1 MTAVAEIE
9 EQVGRLLLTG
19 LSERKIAEQA
29 GITRRQVRNIKERIG
44 DAEGDDNPFAFD
56 VGPTISR
63 SQAVSELV
71 NLSVRPEGVRK
82 SEMWP
87 VLRALFGLR
96 LDDESGRFEL
106 NMTDNQLRYLKDK
119 TKEAAQSRGKD
130 ALFLPEWLPRRA
142 PCAAVDMLTN
152 AAHSLVERAHEYTAD
167 FLAAFPEVSPSAV
180 FHELISLSFR
190 QACPEPVITRCER
203 NKETADRLQLR
214 LDALMMTAAANDSS
228 AAPPVMFDPELD
240 RICL

>member
-9 EQVGRLLLTG
+9 EQVSRLLLAG
-19 LSERKIAEQA
+19 LSERKIAERA

-44 DAEGDDNPFAFD
+44 NVEGDDNPFALD

-71 NLSVRPEGVRK
+71 CLSIRPEGVRN
-82 SEMWP
+82 SEMSP

-96 LDDESGRFEL
+96 INDESGRFEL
-106 NMTDNQLRYLKDK
+106 NMTDNQLRYLKEK
-119 TKEAAQSRGKD
+119 TKEAALSRGKE

-142 PCAAVDMLTN
+142 PCAAVDMLTD
-152 AAHSLVERAHEYTAD
+152 AAHSLFERAHEYTAD
-167 FLAAFPEVSPSAV
+167 FLSAFPEASPSAV

-214 LDALMMTAAANDSS
+214 LDTLMRIAAANDSS
-228 AAPPVMFDPELD
+228 AAPPVTSDPELD